1 MLSRNSLDFERSRQ
15 WPAQVQADLHQKIFF
30 VAHPRGGDSRSL
42 RIRRQLKYRS
52 ISVRPISWDIL
63 RRRQVI
69 AVTLLASNAVRETR
83 SRVLSNMELSSVG
96 RSVIGADS
104 APSSQNGGNALAST
118 AVKSKLGRRG
128 LQLLS
133 WLAPV
138 VLVVIWEWLAQAG
151 WLSPQVLPA
160 PSKVIRTAFKLAT
173 TGTLLNDLGV
183 SLLRAAAGFA
193 IGTAVGG
200 GLGILVGFSKIAEA
214 AIDRSVQMIRAIPFL
229 AALPLVIVWLGVG
242 ETQKIF
248 LVALGVTFPMY
259 INTVLGIRQVDPK
272 LLELGRVQGLSSIQL
287 IHRIIL
293 PGALPSILTGV
304 RYALATAWL
313 ALVVAETIGAQ
324 SGIGF
329 LAMDAREFLRTD
341 VIVLTIVIYALIGV
355 AADGIARFLERRF
368 LAWHPNYGA
377 AR

>member
-1 MLSRNSLDFERSRQ
+1 M
-15 WPAQVQADLHQKIFF
+15 
-30 VAHPRGGDSRSL
+30 
-42 RIRRQLKYRS
+42 
-52 ISVRPISWDIL
+52 
-63 RRRQVI
+63 
-69 AVTLLASNAVRETR
+69 SNI
-83 SRVLSNMELSSVG
+83 ELSG
-96 RSVIGADS
+96 IYRTVIGADS
-104 APSSQNGGNALAST
+104 APSSQGGDNALAPT
-118 AVKSKLGRRG
+118 APKSKLGARG

-133 WLAPV
+133 WFAPV

-248 LVALGVTFPMY
+248 LVALGVTFPIY

-287 IHRIIL
+287 IRRIIL

-341 VIVLTIVIYALIGV
+341 VIMLTIVIYALIGV
-355 AADGIARFLERRF
+355 AADGIARFLERRL

>member
-1 MLSRNSLDFERSRQ
+1 MSNLEQTIS
-15 WPAQVQADLHQKIFF
+15 PAEFDGTESKDGA
-30 VAHPRGGDSRSL
+30 AASPR
-42 RIRRQLKYRS
+42 K
-52 ISVRPISWDIL
+52 PF
-63 RRRQVI
+63 
-69 AVTLLASNAVRETR
+69 
-83 SRVLSNMELSSVG
+83 ELS
-96 RSVIGADS
+96 
-104 APSSQNGGNALAST
+104 
-118 AVKSKLGRRG
+118 RRG

-133 WLAPV
+133 WFAPV
-138 VLVVIWEWLAQAG
+138 TLLVVWEVLAQAG

-160 PSKVIRTAFKLAT
+160 PSKVVRTAFKLVT
-173 TGTLLNDLGV
+173 TGSLLNDLGI
-183 SLLRAAAGFA
+183 SLLRAVAGFA
-193 IGTAVGG
+193 IGGAIGFA
-200 GLGILVGFSKIAEA
+200 LGTLVGFSRIAEA

-242 ETQKIF
+242 EAEKIF
-248 LVALGVTFPMY
+248 LVALGVTFPIY
-259 INTVLGIRQVDPK
+259 INTTLGIRQVDPK
-272 LLELGRVQGLSSIQL
+272 LIELGRIQGLGTVEL
-287 IHRIIL
+287 IRRIIL

-355 AADGIARFLERRF
+355 AADAIARLLERRL
-368 LAWHPNYGA
+368 LAWHPNYGG

>member
-1 MLSRNSLDFERSRQ
+1 M
-15 WPAQVQADLHQKIFF
+15 
-30 VAHPRGGDSRSL
+30 
-42 RIRRQLKYRS
+42 
-52 ISVRPISWDIL
+52 
-63 RRRQVI
+63 
-69 AVTLLASNAVRETR
+69 SNI
-83 SRVLSNMELSSVG
+83 ELSDIG
-96 RSVIGADS
+96 RTAIGADEE
-104 APSSQNGGNALAST
+104 PSSQNGDNSRALAST
-118 AVKSKLGRRG
+118 GIKLGNRG
-128 LQLLS
+128 LLLLS

-138 VLVVIWEWLAQAG
+138 VLVIVWEWLAQAG

-160 PSKVIRTAFKLAT
+160 PSKVARTAFKLAT
-173 TGTLLNDLGV
+173 SGTLLNDLGV
-183 SLLRAAAGFA
+183 SLLRASAGFA
-193 IGTAVGG
+193 IGSVVGAA
-200 GLGILVGFSKIAEA
+200 LGTLVGFSRIAEA
-214 AIDRSVQMIRAIPFL
+214 AIDRSVQMIRAVPFL
-229 AALPLVIVWLGVG
+229 AVLPLVIVWLGVG

-248 LVALGVTFPMY
+248 LVALGVTFPIY

-272 LLELGRVQGLSSIQL
+272 LLELGRVQGLSSIEL
-287 IHRIIL
+287 IRRIIL

-355 AADGIARFLERRF
+355 AADSIARLLERRL

>member
-1 MLSRNSLDFERSRQ
+1 
-15 WPAQVQADLHQKIFF
+15 
-30 VAHPRGGDSRSL
+30 
-42 RIRRQLKYRS
+42 
-52 ISVRPISWDIL
+52 
-63 RRRQVI
+63 
-69 AVTLLASNAVRETR
+69 
-83 SRVLSNMELSSVG
+83 LSNIELSDIG
-96 RSVIGADS
+96 RTIGADEK
-104 APSSQNGGNALAST
+104 PSSQNGDNARALAST
-118 AVKSKLGRRG
+118 RIKLGNRG
-128 LQLLS
+128 LLLLS

-138 VLVVIWEWLAQAG
+138 VLVIVWEWLAQAG

-193 IGTAVGG
+193 IGTTVGAA
-200 GLGILVGFSKIAEA
+200 LGTLVGFSRIAEA
-214 AIDRSVQMIRAIPFL
+214 AIDRSVQMIRAVPFL
-229 AALPLVIVWLGVG
+229 AVLPLVIVWLGVG

-248 LVALGVTFPMY
+248 LVALGVTFPIY

-272 LLELGRVQGLSSIQL
+272 LLELGHVQGLSSIQL
-287 IHRIIL
+287 IRRIIL

-341 VIVLTIVIYALIGV
+341 VIILTIVIYALIGV
-355 AADGIARFLERRF
+355 AADTIARFLERRL